1 MGTITSYSFAEFLS
15 DLGGFVFAV
24 YLTSLAL
31 VLLYTQI
38 MAQHELFSEI
48 YSMQKDV
55 PASERMLSCSKS
67 NRLAQS

>member
-48 YSMQKDV
+48 YSM
-55 PASERMLSCSKS
+55 
-67 NRLAQS
+67 